1 MARPLLVVLHGMG
14 TGSDDWGQAYVARL
28 SDIAG
33 TYPGIAAGGALNE
46 QVSVKPLFY
55 GAVFQRLID
64 RWEDEGGKVDNF
76 LKETRGQLPRVA
88 ALLNDHATPPDER
101 GFLWTHVL
109 HPVTYRGTTL
119 VRDEVRALVLNDLV
133 AAVNAHLAEHPGAE
147 ISVLGYSLGTIVAH
161 DVLHLLGSG
170 ASSASGRVWSS
181 DRFRFANVFQLANA
195 TRLGPPALIDI
206 RPDGS
211 VVRPVSAGPTADS
224 LDPYVGQLYSFRNR
238 WDPVASWQPFA
249 PHDWGR
255 GFHDISLRHIHQVNV
270 HGLEHYLEHPEVH
283 VRIFRALLGSWVVP
297 DTEWHERVAGF
308 PDLEANEC
316 SDTIASLMHDLDHIR
331 DAVTGGKL
339 DDVAMGLL
347 RTYRAIRRAREGC
360 EALFNRLDGWL

>member
-1 MARPLLVVLHGMG
+1 MARPLLILLHGMG
-14 TGSDDWGQAYVARL
+14 TGSEDWGQAYIARL
-28 SDIAG
+28 NAIAD
-33 TYPGIAAGGALNE
+33 TYPGIARGGSLTA
-46 QVSVKPLFY
+46 QVAVKPLYY
-55 GAVFQRLID
+55 GPVFQQLLS
-64 RWEDEGGKVDNF
+64 RWEQQGGKVDN
-76 LKETRGQLPRVA
+76 LLNETRGQLPRVA

-101 GFLWTHVL
+101 GFLWTHIVQ
-109 HPVTYRGTTL
+109 PVTYRGTTL

-133 AAVNAHLAEHPGAE
+133 AAVNAHLAENAGAE

-170 ASSASGRVWSS
+170 ASSAGGRVWSS

-195 TRLGPPALIDI
+195 TRLGPAALIDF
-206 RPDGS
+206 RADRS
-211 VVRPVSAGPTADS
+211 VVRPVSAGPSPDA
-224 LDPYVGQLYSFRNR
+224 LDPYIGQLYSFRNR

-249 PHDWGR
+249 PDGWER
-255 GFHDISLRHIHQVNV
+255 GFHDVRLRHIHQVNV

-283 VRIFRALLGSWVVP
+283 VRIFRALLGSFVVTDP
-297 DTEWHERVAGF
+297 EWHERVADF
-308 PDLEANEC
+308 PDLVPNDC
-316 SDTIASLMHDLDHIR
+316 SDTVAALMHDLDQIR

-347 RTYRAIRRAREGC
+347 RMYRAIKKAKEGC